1 MQQGE
6 IRYSRT
12 HEWAKIEDGNIASVG
27 ISDFALQQLS
37 DLVYIGLPKTGQAV
51 KSESPF
57 GEVESVKAVS
67 DLNSPLSG
75 EVVEINENIVSNLGS
90 ISKDSWLIKV
100 KLGNVK
106 ESEWEKLLSKKDYDK
121 LKESGK

>member
-12 HEWAKIEDGNIASVG
+12 HEWARIEDGNIASVG
-27 ISDFALQQLS
+27 ITDFALQQLS
-37 DLVYIGLPKTGQAV
+37 DLVYIGLPKIGQPV
-51 KSESPF
+51 KSEAPF

-67 DLNSPLSG
+67 DLNAPLSG

-90 ISKDSWLIKV
+90 INKDNWLIKI
-100 KLGNVK
+100 KLGHEK
-106 ESEWEKLLSKKDYDK
+106 ESEWTKLLSEKDYDK
-121 LKESGK
+121 LKEAGK